1 MILGLRF
8 IFRYDSMQQEKD
20 VFMNNPSA
28 KAECIPPGAPSVL
41 SWRECLAKSDPEK
54 SVLRHSLECGAVYEA
69 LLKTE
74 SLPEDLIGPDTAL
87 FALGHDCGKISPRFQ
102 ADIGRLQYTAA
113 RLRSKEKRHEV
124 ISEAAMEDFLGP
136 RRDAAAKIAG
146 WHHGKHRDPGDPA
159 DALKFGGPDWQEQ
172 RRAFLEEVARC
183 AEHVPARMNDA
194 STLLAAGMICI
205 ADWISSDERNF
216 PEDLT
221 DSYEEMKAE
230 AGRILQRIG
239 WRRPGMKRGLAFR
252 DIFPFEPNEAQKRL
266 CEEAVG
272 PGVYVLENTMGAGK
286 TEAALY
292 AAYRLISG
300 GVNRGLFFAL
310 PTRLTSNKIHE
321 RVRKF
326 LDRVLLDPGH
336 ARLIHGS
343 AWLESSGGGE
353 MGPGEDW
360 FAPSK
365 RALLEPF
372 GVGTIDQALKGVLNV
387 RHFFV
392 RLAGLAGKVVIVD
405 EAHSYDAYMFF
416 LLKELCRIL
425 VELKCTV
432 IVLSATLPAA
442 RRAELLG
449 CAGAPPQTGYPRLTR
464 SRDGRIGQDTFA
476 PSRRMTVGIRAI
488 NPESAAAEAIEAAR
502 NCCNTAIIVNTISG
516 AQDLFRHIRAE
527 ITDGEFLVGL
537 LHSRF
542 PFWRRNGIEQKW
554 LDRLG
559 KDAGAKRPHGS
570 ILISTQI
577 IEQSVDLDF
586 DFMISETVPS
596 DLMFQRMG
604 RLWRHERAN
613 RPVSVPVFCWM
624 DHRLRSAGSAKNVKS
639 LAGSNGKVYAP
650 WLLLRS
656 ERIWSDMREAV
667 IPDDMDAVLERNY
680 GEVPADEIE
689 AELLREYEAEVSG
702 KETKAN
708 TASQLSLSGTQSS
721 QDDDGDDAP
730 TRLSDYPQV
739 SVLLARA
746 VREAGNEC
754 GLTLSDG
761 TDLELGKDRFELAK
775 MKLLAAN
782 LASVP
787 AWWLDRDLRL
797 TAELPEALKTY
808 WKFDAPVL
816 LRIAEDG
823 ALFLQDET
831 ETMIRYD
838 NDYGLSRIQTGKGDA
853 ADETIQPDW

>member
-1 MILGLRF
+1 
-8 IFRYDSMQQEKD
+8 
-20 VFMNNPSA
+20 MNNPSD
-28 KAECIPPGAPSVL
+28 EVDRIPRGALPVL
-41 SWRECLAKSDPEK
+41 PWPECLAKSNPEK
-54 SVLRHSLECGAVYEA
+54 SVLRHSLECGAVYETLLELEA
-69 LLKTE
+69 LPK
-74 SLPEDLIGPDTAL
+74 DLIGPDTAL
-87 FALGHDCGKISPRFQ
+87 FALGHDCGKISPHFQ
-102 ADIGRLQYTAA
+102 ANIGRLQCPSF
-113 RLRSKEKRHEV
+113 RLRPQEKRHEV
-124 ISEAAMEDFLGP
+124 ISEAAMEDFLGL

-159 DALKFGGPDWQEQ
+159 DALKFGGPAWQEQ
-172 RRAFLEEVARC
+172 RRAFLEQIARY
-183 AEHVPARMNDA
+183 AEEVPAQMNDA
-194 STLLAAGMICI
+194 ATLFSAGMVCL

-216 PEDLT
+216 QEDLT
-221 DSYEEMKAE
+221 DSYGEMKAE

-239 WRRPGMKRGLAFR
+239 WRRPGMKRGLAFS
-252 DIFPFEPNEAQKRL
+252 DVFTFDPNEAQKRL

-321 RVRKF
+321 RVQKF

-343 AWLESSGGGE
+343 AWLESSGGGA

-449 CAGAPPQTGYPRLTR
+449 CTGAPPQIGYPRLTR
-464 SRDGRIGQDTFA
+464 NRDGQIGQDVFA

-488 NPESAAAEAIEAAR
+488 DPESAAAEAIEAAR
-502 NCCNTAIIVNTISG
+502 DGCNTAIIVNTISH
-516 AQDLFRHIRAE
+516 AQDLFRRIRSE
-527 ITDGEFLVGL
+527 ITDSEFPVGL
-537 LHSRF
+537 LHSHF
-542 PFWRRNGIEQKW
+542 PFWRRNGIEQEW

-613 RPVSVPVFCWM
+613 RPVPAPVFCWM
-624 DHRLRSAGSAKNVKS
+624 DHRLRSADSAKAMKS

-656 ERIWSDMREAV
+656 ERIWSDIREAV

-680 GEVPADEIE
+680 DEVPADEIE
-689 AELLREYEAEVSG
+689 AELLREYKVEVRS
-702 KETKAN
+702 KEEVADVS
-708 TASQLSLSGTQSS
+708 SQRSLSGVQSS
-721 QDDDGDDAP
+721 QDDDGDEAP
-730 TRLSDYPQV
+730 TRLSDDPQV
-739 SVLLARA
+739 SVLLVRS
-746 VREAGNEC
+746 VREAGDEC

-761 TDLELGKDRFELAK
+761 TDLDLTNAGFELSK

-787 AWWLDRDLRL
+787 PWWLDRDLKH
-797 TAELPEALKTY
+797 AAKLPSALKTY
-808 WKFDAPVL
+808 WKFDEPVL
-816 LRIAEDG
+816 LAIAEDG
-823 ALFLQDET
+823 TLLLQDET
-831 ETMIRYD
+831 ETAIRYD
-838 NDYGLSRIQTGKGDA
+838 NDYGLSRIQTGKGDV
-853 ADETIQPDW
+853 ADDTIQSDW